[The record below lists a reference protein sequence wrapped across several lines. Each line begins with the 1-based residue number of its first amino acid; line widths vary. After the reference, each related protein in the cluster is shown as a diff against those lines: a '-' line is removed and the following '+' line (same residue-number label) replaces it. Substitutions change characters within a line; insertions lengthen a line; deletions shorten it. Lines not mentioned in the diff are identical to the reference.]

1 MKDIK
6 RVFLCGFVC
15 ASCSLIAV
23 AQEVATVAT
32 IVKSDADRG
41 SEQLIASSAAIT
53 PDIAKTVLAQNGT
66 PSMEA
71 SLKLAL
77 PTAEPM
83 LAMQPLVEQ
92 SPKGEA
98 IRPSVKEIRLWRSL
112 VIAEHSAALFDAWST
127 RRSIS
132 SGNGYERNPL
142 IKPFANS
149 PAIYPV
155 LQVAPLGV
163 DFLSHRLMRS
173 NNAFLRRVWWVP
185 QVASVGG
192 SLWVGARNIHV
203 ADLKR

>member
-15 ASCSLIAV
+15 ASCSLVAV
-23 AQEVATVAT
+23 AQEAAT

-53 PDIAKTVLAQNGT
+53 PDLSKTVLAQNGT

-83 LAMQPLVEQ
+83 LAMQPLVQQ
-92 SPKGEA
+92 SPKREA
-98 IRPSVKEIRLWRSL
+98 IQPSVKEIRLWRGL

>member
-15 ASCSLIAV
+15 AGCSLIAV
-23 AQEVATVAT
+23 AQEAAT

-53 PDIAKTVLAQNGT
+53 PDLSKTVLAQNGT

-83 LAMQPLVEQ
+83 LAMQPLVQQ
-92 SPKGEA
+92 SPKREA
-98 IRPSVKEIRLWRSL
+98 IQPSVKEIRLWRGL

-163 DFLSHRLMRS
+163 DFLSHRLLRS

>member
-1 MKDIK
+1 MKDLK

-23 AQEVATVAT
+23 AQEAAT

-53 PDIAKTVLAQNGT
+53 PDLSKTVLAQNGT

-83 LAMQPLVEQ
+83 LAMQPLVQQ
-92 SPKGEA
+92 SPKREA
-98 IRPSVKEIRLWRSL
+98 IQPSVKEIRLWRGL

>member
-1 MKDIK
+1 MKGIK

-23 AQEVATVAT
+23 AQEAAT

-53 PDIAKTVLAQNGT
+53 PDLSKTVLAQNGT

-83 LAMQPLVEQ
+83 LAMQPLVQQ
-92 SPKGEA
+92 SPKREA
-98 IRPSVKEIRLWRSL
+98 IQPSVKEIRLWRGL

-203 ADLKR
+203 AGLKR